1 MHAAIVRAAE
11 GAAEHG
17 DQVSPYLIGGMA
29 LGTLVAL
36 LIVTVMIKVEPRR
49 SRD

>member
-17 DQVSPYLIGGMA
+17 GQVSPYA
-29 LGTLVAL
+29 LGGLAFGTLAVL
-36 LIVTVMIKVEPRR
+36 LIITLMLKVEPKR